1 MKRLL
6 IVSHC
11 ILNTASKVAM
21 DEKELQEEY
30 RLRRTLM
37 TKVMENDIQLLQ
49 LPCPEF
55 ILYGSRR
62 WGHVKDQ
69 FDHPHFR
76 KECRK
81 MLEPVLMQLEEY
93 LRYPDEYQVL
103 GIVSV
108 DGSPSCGYGLTCR
121 GNWGGELSGNM
132 DEVSVKVGTCK
143 GVKEPGVLMEILE
156 KELKERELQVP
167 IYNMKDTIQLL
178 DFVSGKE
185 TSKKNC

>member
-30 RLRRTLM
+30 ELRLTLM

-76 KECRK
+76 KE
-81 MLEPVLMQLEEY
+81 
-93 LRYPDEYQVL
+93 
-103 GIVSV
+103 
-108 DGSPSCGYGLTCR
+108 
-121 GNWGGELSGNM
+121 
-132 DEVSVKVGTCK
+132 
-143 GVKEPGVLMEILE
+143 
-156 KELKERELQVP
+156 
-167 IYNMKDTIQLL
+167 
-178 DFVSGKE
+178 
-185 TSKKNC
+185 

>member
-1 MKRLL
+1 
-6 IVSHC
+6 
-11 ILNTASKVAM
+11 
-21 DEKELQEEY
+21 
-30 RLRRTLM
+30 
-37 TKVMENDIQLLQ
+37 
-49 LPCPEF
+49 
-55 ILYGSRR
+55 
-62 WGHVKDQ
+62 
-69 FDHPHFR
+69 
-76 KECRK
+76 

-93 LRYPDEYQVL
+93 LKYPADYQVL

-178 DFVSGKE
+178 NSVSGKE